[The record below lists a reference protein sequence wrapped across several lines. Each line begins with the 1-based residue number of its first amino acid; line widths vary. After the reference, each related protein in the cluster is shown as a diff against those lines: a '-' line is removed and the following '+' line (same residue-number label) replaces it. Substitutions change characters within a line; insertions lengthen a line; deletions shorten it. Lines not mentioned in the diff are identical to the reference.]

1 MGVQTQHPTRMG
13 GCCSKCGNYLLGTPQ
28 GEAQGG
34 DTPKLSRLQHKESFN
49 GPQKTLTNGH
59 ENGDVKTAPDGDATP
74 KKGDPRDRPAAN
86 GDSGG
91 GKATE
96 ELLKSETV
104 TAGANKNATENNG
117 VGEHG
122 LEGGDGNVTSI
133 TVSEIPQV
141 SKVLLGGDTKEEVKV
156 IQKNEES
163 TQNSSMVMN
172 ESTTVSVTQ
181 ASSKE
186 SKEVAEKTVVVI
198 KNEENANNETEER
211 TGQEIVNVVEQPIQ
225 NLISETLESS
235 SVQKSSSVVH
245 KSSVMESSEMS
256 SSISTSA
263 TNEIES
269 QISSSSSDSQQI
281 QSSSIMQTSEMAVP
295 SESNI
300 SSQLSEMSESVS
312 KTSSVQQSSSSVQQ
326 SISSV
331 QESKSSV
338 QESFVHE
345 SSVQQSS
352 VQESS
357 NSTQQSSSSVT
368 QSSNIQESSLS
379 LDTS

>member
-96 ELLKSETV
+96 GLLKSETV
-104 TAGANKNATENNG
+104 TAGANKNTTENNG

-225 NLISETLESS
+225 NPISESLESS
-235 SVQKSSSVVH
+235 SVQKSSSVVQKSSVVSSSTVQSSSVVNESSSLMKESSAVESSVQESFSTLQESVVH

-256 SSISTSA
+256 SSVSTSA
-263 TNEIES
+263 TNEI
-269 QISSSSSDSQQI
+269 
-281 QSSSIMQTSEMAVP
+281 VP
-295 SESNI
+295 PAPIDEDI
-300 SSQLSEMSESVS
+300 RV
-312 KTSSVQQSSSSVQQ
+312 
-326 SISSV
+326 I
-331 QESKSSV
+331 
-338 QESFVHE
+338 
-345 SSVQQSS
+345 
-352 VQESS
+352 
-357 NSTQQSSSSVT
+357 
-368 QSSNIQESSLS
+368 
-379 LDTS
+379 